1 MRKGKYKNLGEEVQ
15 TEGTHVW
22 MTLSWRRVSEQGMR
36 GEESKQV
43 RPDHRR
49 PSRSWCGM
57 WILFQET
64 RRASGKGMASS
75 DLSLETLTLAA
86 P

>member
-1 MRKGKYKNLGEEVQ
+1 M
-15 TEGTHVW
+15 W
-22 MTLSWRRVSEQGMR
+22 MTLSWRRVSEQGVR
-36 GEESKQV
+36 GEESQQV
-43 RPDHRR
+43 GPYHRR
-49 PSRSWCGM
+49 PSRSWYGM
-57 WILFQET
+57 WILFQES